1 VFMMQRPLFD
11 LGSRVFNLVL
21 QVTTFLGVVPVL
33 FVKAAIPSFVALL
46 RRNAT
51 DMIGL
56 EVAEVCNLGTIGL
69 KVAEVC
75 NSGTIGLKVTE
86 VCNSGTIRLKV
97 VEVCD
102 LGTIELKVTDVYD
115 SGIIGLKVAEF
126 GRTRS
131 EGPEASV
138 SGSSSSGVPSSVGAK
153 SRRDLEVMKSC
164 HDVVLVIGEEAL
176 GPIQECYSIPEEYV
190 LRAPSTEHGGEAHP
204 PSPLQQRRAP
214 PLSVQAVATRSESFL
229 TRQAGRRSEE
239 FRVGEAVASLPCSLF
254 RVVDLGYN

>member
-1 VFMMQRPLFD
+1 
-11 LGSRVFNLVL
+11 
-21 QVTTFLGVVPVL
+21 
-33 FVKAAIPSFVALL
+33 
-46 RRNAT
+46 
-51 DMIGL
+51 MIGL
-56 EVAEVCNLGTIGL
+56 MVAEVCNLGTIRL

-115 SGIIGLKVAEF
+115 SGTIGLKVAEA
-126 GRTRS
+126 
-131 EGPEASV
+131 EASLALLNLLCLRL
-138 SGSSSSGVPSSVGAK
+138 GFFCPS
-153 SRRDLEVMKSC
+153 
-164 HDVVLVIGEEAL
+164 
-176 GPIQECYSIPEEYV
+176 
-190 LRAPSTEHGGEAHP
+190 RAPFIPLIRSDILLRFVWGHGCSFRYGGEAHP
-204 PSPLQQRRAP
+204 PPPLQQRRAP